1 MTDNSITINKTEV
14 SVKEYQGNRVVTF
27 KDIDTVHGR
36 PDGTARKRFND
47 NKEHFIEGVDFYK
60 VKCSEVRPFF
70 GQTPPN
76 GFNPKADIILLTE
89 SGYLMLVKSFTDD
102 LAWDV
107 QRQLVNTY
115 FRVAIQSN
123 ADTINLSIKQ
133 KRAEAMFM
141 NAQARLLN
149 AETRRLKI
157 LQAERGLSQVAIDT
171 AAVKA
176 AEEITG
182 QDLGD
187 YLPKT
192 GRTYSASEVGN
203 ALGIS
208 ANKVGKIAN
217 ANGLKTEEYGVFV
230 MDKSRYSSKEVTSF
244 RYNEKGKAKIR
255 EILKEQ

>member
-1 MTDNSITINKTEV
+1 MTTNSITINKTEV

-36 PDGTARKRFND
+36 PNGTARKRFND

-60 VKCSEVRPFF
+60 ISPSEFRTAIGDMDKRQSQDV
-70 GQTPPN
+70 TL
-76 GFNPKADIILLTE
+76 ITE

-141 NAQARLLN
+141 NAQARLMN

-176 AEEITG
+176 AEKVTG
-182 QDLGD
+182 RDLGE

-217 ANGLKTEEYGVFV
+217 AYGLKTEEYGVFV

>member
-1 MTDNSITINKTEV
+1 MENQKQIQIFNNAEFGEIRSMEIGGEPWFVGKDVATALGYSNTKDALAAHVESEDKSIIQRSQFPTLEIPNRGMTIINESGLYSLILGSKLDGAKRFKRWVTSEVLPAIRKTGAYAVDSKAAEIKMRELR
-14 SVKEYQGNRVVTF
+14 VKE
-27 KDIDTVHGR
+27 
-36 PDGTARKRFND
+36 
-47 NKEHFIEGVDFYK
+47 
-60 VKCSEVRPFF
+60 
-70 GQTPPN
+70 
-76 GFNPKADIILLTE
+76 
-89 SGYLMLVKSFTDD
+89 
-102 LAWDV
+102 
-107 QRQLVNTY
+107 
-115 FRVAIQSN
+115 
-123 ADTINLSIKQ
+123 
-133 KRAEAMFM
+133 M

-192 GRTYSASEVGN
+192 GKTYSASEVGN

-217 ANGLKTEEYGVFV
+217 AYGLKTEEYGVFV

>member
-1 MTDNSITINKTEV
+1 MEQQSQIQVFNNTEFGNIRSMEIGGEPWFVGKDVAMALGYSNPRKAIIDHVDEEDKKDGVTIRDSIGREQKPVVINESGLYSLILGSKLDGAKRFKRWVTSEVLPAIRKTGAYATDSKAAEIKMRELR
-14 SVKEYQGNRVVTF
+14 VKE
-27 KDIDTVHGR
+27 
-36 PDGTARKRFND
+36 
-47 NKEHFIEGVDFYK
+47 
-60 VKCSEVRPFF
+60 
-70 GQTPPN
+70 
-76 GFNPKADIILLTE
+76 
-89 SGYLMLVKSFTDD
+89 
-102 LAWDV
+102 
-107 QRQLVNTY
+107 
-115 FRVAIQSN
+115 
-123 ADTINLSIKQ
+123 
-133 KRAEAMFM
+133 M

-217 ANGLKTEEYGVFV
+217 AYGLKTEEYGVFV

-244 RYNEKGKAKIR
+244 RYNEKGKEKIR

>member
-1 MTDNSITINKTEV
+1 MESQKQIQIFNNAEFGEIRSMEIGGEPWFVGKDVAVALGYSNPRDALSKHVDSEDKNTVAFRDGNKGNPNQTIINESGLYSLILGSKLDGAKRFKRWVTSEVLPAIRKTGAYAVDSKAAEIKMRELR
-14 SVKEYQGNRVVTF
+14 VKE
-27 KDIDTVHGR
+27 
-36 PDGTARKRFND
+36 
-47 NKEHFIEGVDFYK
+47 
-60 VKCSEVRPFF
+60 
-70 GQTPPN
+70 
-76 GFNPKADIILLTE
+76 
-89 SGYLMLVKSFTDD
+89 
-102 LAWDV
+102 
-107 QRQLVNTY
+107 
-115 FRVAIQSN
+115 
-123 ADTINLSIKQ
+123 
-133 KRAEAMFM
+133 M

-208 ANKVGKIAN
+208 ANKVGKLAN
-217 ANGLKTEEYGVFV
+217 AYGLKTEEYGVFV

-244 RYNEKGKAKIR
+244 RYNEKGKQRIK
-255 EILKEQ
+255 EILEEG

>member
-47 NKEHFIEGVDFYK
+47 NKERFIEGTDYYK
-60 VKCSEVRPFF
+60 ISPSEFRTAI
-70 GQTPPN
+70 GEMDRRQSQ
-76 GFNPKADIILLTE
+76 DITLITE

-141 NAQARLLN
+141 NAQARLMN

-192 GRTYSASEVGN
+192 EKTYSASEVGN